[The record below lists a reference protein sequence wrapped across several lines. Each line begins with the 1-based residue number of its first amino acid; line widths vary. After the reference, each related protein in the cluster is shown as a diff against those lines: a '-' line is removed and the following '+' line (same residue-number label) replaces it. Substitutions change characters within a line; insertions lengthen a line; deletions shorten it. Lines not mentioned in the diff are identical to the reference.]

1 MNQDVL
7 FTGLSALL
15 VLSLGGLVLVRGEKQ
30 NISNKM
36 FFGFTIAIFIWMVS
50 SLIATY
56 VPFSSLQPVVNI
68 GFAASVWIA
77 YFFLTFC
84 ITFVN
89 QHKQKVSSLLFFTIP
104 PLLISILCL
113 FGKVATAVSLTTQS
127 FKISPGSFY
136 PFFAAYLLL
145 YAVPGIAA
153 LWRAYVREQGKLR
166 TQIFYIFVGTATYAF
181 LAILFSIVLPGI
193 INNPNLYKGGIYS
206 IAVFIAATA
215 YAIVAHQLFD
225 IRLVIKKTV
234 IFTTLV
240 AGSFVIY
247 AAIIVL
253 FSRIFQQQGTTT
265 AGYIINLLAA
275 LAVGASFEPIRKW
288 ISERTDKWLF
298 KKEYEEQVVI
308 SDLSKRLNDV
318 IALDEALE
326 IVMQTIVRVLHL
338 RHSVTYVFQRGEEN
352 TFAIKRVKQ
361 VGYDTEARLLL
372 EDRDFTVV
380 YFSEHPATVQVQ
392 DLAMEMERQKELLRK
407 NPDPELTRQNAILQA
422 VVQKLVSLEIAV
434 VVPLHLNGQPIGLIL
449 LSEKLNGEGYHSG
462 DLGLLEVVGGQA
474 ISSIQKAKLY
484 EGDQMKS
491 EFVSIA
497 SHELLTPISAIEGYL
512 SMILEEGIGQVDPQA
527 RDYLTKVFTSA
538 KRLSLLIK
546 DLLSVSRIESGKMKI
561 DPQQLDMNKMVTD
574 TIDQLRFMASDKGL
588 QLDFTRVDG
597 LPPVWADPDRTMQV
611 MVNLVSN
618 AIKYTPKGN
627 VTITVKADGKGF
639 VTTAVKDTGLGMTK
653 DAMKH
658 RIPSS
663 IELILQKLQASAAQ
677 VLACILPSRLL
688 RRWAELFPYRVNLTK
703 VPPSVLYFPSL
714 KLRLRP

>member
-1 MNQDVL
+1 
-7 FTGLSALL
+7 
-15 VLSLGGLVLVRGEKQ
+15 
-30 NISNKM
+30 
-36 FFGFTIAIFIWMVS
+36 
-50 SLIATY
+50 
-56 VPFSSLQPVVNI
+56 
-68 GFAASVWIA
+68 
-77 YFFLTFC
+77 
-84 ITFVN
+84 
-89 QHKQKVSSLLFFTIP
+89 
-104 PLLISILCL
+104 
-113 FGKVATAVSLTTQS
+113 
-127 FKISPGSFY
+127 
-136 PFFAAYLLL
+136 
-145 YAVPGIAA
+145 
-153 LWRAYVREQGKLR
+153 
-166 TQIFYIFVGTATYAF
+166 
-181 LAILFSIVLPGI
+181 
-193 INNPNLYKGGIYS
+193 
-206 IAVFIAATA
+206 
-215 YAIVAHQLFD
+215 
-225 IRLVIKKTV
+225 
-234 IFTTLV
+234 
-240 AGSFVIY
+240 
-247 AAIIVL
+247 
-253 FSRIFQQQGTTT
+253 
-265 AGYIINLLAA
+265 
-275 LAVGASFEPIRKW
+275 
-288 ISERTDKWLF
+288 
-298 KKEYEEQVVI
+298 
-308 SDLSKRLNDV
+308 
-318 IALDEALE
+318 
-326 IVMQTIVRVLHL
+326 MQTIVRVLHL

-658 RIPSS
+658 
-663 IELILQKLQASAAQ
+663 LYTQ
-677 VLACILPSRLL
+677 
-688 RRWAELFPYRVNLTK
+688 FYRVDTPETAGIGGTGLGLYITK
-703 VPPSVLYFPSL
+703 SIIEKMGGTISVSSEPNEGTTFSFVLPLFKVETSTIG
-714 KLRLRP
+714 